1 MKPVDRASITP
12 VDGAVPFL
20 KWAGGKRRLLKQYA
34 PYFPGRA
41 AIHRYY
47 EPFIG
52 SAAVFFRLQPIRACL
67 ADVNRKLVEIYRV
80 VQQDVEELIRA
91 LQVHRNERDYYYQ
104 VRGLD
109 PADLSAVER
118 AGRLIFLNRTCY
130 NGLYRENRRGQF
142 NVPFGRYVNPTICD
156 EERLRR
162 ASLALQGV
170 DLVVGDFA
178 RVVARA
184 GGGDFVYFDPPYAPL
199 SATSN
204 FTNYNRHGFDHDD
217 QRRLAQTIEQ
227 LTGRGVRVML
237 SNSSAPLIYD
247 LYDRPEYRLVPIQA
261 RRNINSKAEK
271 RGPVKELLIL
281 NYEPET

>member
-1 MKPVDRASITP
+1 MKPVDRVAITP

-34 PYFPGRA
+34 PFFPDRVT
-41 AIHRYY
+41 INRYY

-52 SAAVFFRLQPIRACL
+52 SAAVFFHLQPVRACL
-67 ADVNRKLVEIYRV
+67 ADVNRKLVEVYRV
-80 VQQDVEELIRA
+80 VQQDVEGLIQA
-91 LQVHRNERDYYYQ
+91 LKVHRNERDYFYQ
-104 VRGLD
+104 VRSWD
-109 PADLSAVER
+109 PAKLSAVEQ

-142 NVPFGRYVNPTICD
+142 NVPFGRYANPTICD

-170 DLVVGDFA
+170 DLVVDDFA
-178 RVVARA
+178 RVVAPA
-184 GGGDFVYFDPPYAPL
+184 GPGDFVYFDPPYAPL
-199 SATSN
+199 SATSS
-204 FTNYNRHGFDHDD
+204 FTSYNRRGFGQED
-217 QRRLAQTIEQ
+217 QRRLAQVIEE

-247 LYDRPEYRLVPIQA
+247 LYRRPELRLVPVQA
-261 RRNINSKAEK
+261 RRNINSKAGK

-281 NYEPET
+281 NYDPET